1 MSTTDN
7 IFVIH
12 GIVNHMLKNSK
23 QLYCAFVDF
32 TKAFDYV
39 VRDVIWYKLI
49 KIGVRGKLLNVLK
62 SIYANVKSKVR
73 LMNETSVDFE
83 CSLGVR
89 QGECL
94 SPFLFAMY
102 LNDLE
107 EEFHRMGA
115 DGIDVHMLKLFILLY
130 ADDIVIFANS
140 AEGLQR
146 NLDILYNYCQR
157 WKLTVNVAK
166 TKIIVFRKGG
176 QLPRNLNF
184 VYDGL
189 NIDIVEKFSY
199 LGIVL
204 TSGGSFSNCQTTLS
218 GQAQKAIFALNK
230 YMYSFV
236 DIKPKHYLELFD
248 KLVTPI
254 LNYGCEVWGFSQA
267 RSIERVHLQFCKRI
281 LCVKT
286 STQNDFV
293 YGELGRTDFYTRRI
307 YIAIKY
313 WLKVI
318 ASDQRK
324 YMQVVYK
331 MMLNDLETNYRIT
344 NWAQLIKI
352 ALTNLGFAYVWIAQG
367 VGNSSLF
374 LKSLKQRLNDTF
386 IQNWESRLQNSS
398 RALFYKELSSF
409 DYKQYL
415 DIVSIKKFRIALT
428 KLRSSS
434 HRLEIETGRWAR
446 PTIERQNRKCKICS
460 LDVIEDEFHF
470 VLECP
475 NYTQLRTLLIKP
487 YYRNRPNMLKMTQ
500 LMKSENKKE
509 IKGLAEY
516 IYKGFIQRNESM
528 FFN

>member
-1 MSTTDN
+1 
-7 IFVIH
+7 
-12 GIVNHMLKNSK
+12 
-23 QLYCAFVDF
+23 
-32 TKAFDYV
+32 
-39 VRDVIWYKLI
+39 
-49 KIGVRGKLLNVLK
+49 
-62 SIYANVKSKVR
+62 
-73 LMNETSVDFE
+73 
-83 CSLGVR
+83 
-89 QGECL
+89 
-94 SPFLFAMY
+94 
-102 LNDLE
+102 
-107 EEFHRMGA
+107 
-115 DGIDVHMLKLFILLY
+115 
-130 ADDIVIFANS
+130 
-140 AEGLQR
+140 
-146 NLDILYNYCQR
+146 
-157 WKLTVNVAK
+157 
-166 TKIIVFRKGG
+166 
-176 QLPRNLNF
+176 
-184 VYDGL
+184 
-189 NIDIVEKFSY
+189 
-199 LGIVL
+199 
-204 TSGGSFSNCQTTLS
+204 
-218 GQAQKAIFALNK
+218 
-230 YMYSFV
+230 MYSFV

-324 YMQVVYK
+324 YIQVVYK

-446 PTIERQNRKCKICS
+446 PKIERQNRKCKICS

-487 YYRNRPNMLKMTQ
+487 YYRNRPSMLKMTQ

-516 IYKGFIQRNESM
+516 IYKGFVQRNESM
-528 FFN
+528 FLN